1 MTQGEAERIRK
12 RFGFAE
18 AVKLSKDEADVFA
31 EGLPPKSKTLFWE
44 DWTAEQEKEK
54 EEPKKGRRWKKKK

>member
-12 RFGFAE
+12 RFGFAA
-18 AVKLSKDEADVFA
+18 AVKLSKDEADVFT

-44 DWTAEQEKEK
+44 DREKEQEQ

>member
-44 DWTAEQEKEK
+44 DRSK
-54 EEPKKGRRWKKKK
+54 EEEEPKKKGRRWKKKK

>member
-12 RFGFAE
+12 RFGFEA

-44 DWTAEQEKEK
+44 DWTAEQEKE
-54 EEPKKGRRWKKKK
+54 EPKKKGRRWKKKKK